1 MDAGRCRQGVRQQG
15 QRTFATGGETQG
27 GSPHSRGLG
36 VDVGAV
42 TVVTGLIQDVLLG
55 WTQPRVC
62 RYRDLAAAVTLT
74 TWLVRC
80 ITNAIT

>member
-1 MDAGRCRQGVRQQG
+1 VDAGRCRQGVRQQG
-15 QRTFATGGETQG
+15 QRTLTTGVETRG

-42 TVVTGLIQDVLLG
+42 TVVTGLVQDVLLG
-55 WTQPRVC
+55 RTEPRVC

-74 TWLVRC
+74 TWLVSC